1 MHFSMSLM
9 PTGVG
14 CLVYSQHCESEMMP
28 YIDISTSGYVHIS
41 FLTCK
46 FSVQRRFKLLRVMA
60 VHMGVHFFRLQIY
73 KNIQII
79 FILFFYY

>member
-28 YIDISTSGYVHIS
+28 YIDIDNI
-41 FLTCK
+41 
-46 FSVQRRFKLLRVMA
+46 RVCQ
-60 VHMGVHFFRLQIY
+60 H
-73 KNIQII
+73 
-79 FILFFYY
+79 